1 MPGAWRPTRAI
12 QPAIQS
18 AVRRPV
24 TWPHD
29 LCCSFGHSLSLFLL
43 CLCSQAVPK
52 QVLKESN
59 ESEVEADETEDFE
72 GDINDLYDDE
82 LIYKESEAI
91 PKLYSNTS
99 KSAQGNGTAGAGGAT
114 RLTGSS
120 SNPEGIQ
127 SVTNGSMDADASS
140 DGGSGVNPV
149 MTHSS
154 DLSLEGKSLSSEP
167 SSTELNRSELS
178 APNVCLHFG

>member
-1 MPGAWRPTRAI
+1 MIYAARLGTLP
-12 QPAIQS
+12 
-18 AVRRPV
+18 
-24 TWPHD
+24 
-29 LCCSFGHSLSLFLL
+29 LSLL
-43 CLCSQAVPK
+43 CLCFQAVPK

-59 ESEVEADETEDFE
+59 ESEVEVDETEDFE

-140 DGGSGVNPV
+140 DGVSGVNPV

-178 APNVCLHFG
+178 APNVCLHFGKIKDQQH

>member
-1 MPGAWRPTRAI
+1 MIYAARLGR
-12 QPAIQS
+12 
-18 AVRRPV
+18 
-24 TWPHD
+24 
-29 LCCSFGHSLSLFLL
+29 SLSFCVFVPSLL
-43 CLCSQAVPK
+43 AVPK

-99 KSAQGNGTAGAGGAT
+99 KSAQANGTSGTMGTT
-114 RLTGSS
+114 RLTAS
-120 SNPEGIQ
+120 SNADGIQ
-127 SVTNGSMDADASS
+127 SVTNGSLDADAS

-154 DLSLEGKSLSSEP
+154 DLSLEGKSLSIQRG
-167 SSTELNRSELS
+167 EL
-178 APNVCLHFG
+178 A

>member
-1 MPGAWRPTRAI
+1 MIYAAHLGAP
-12 QPAIQS
+12 
-18 AVRRPV
+18 
-24 TWPHD
+24 
-29 LCCSFGHSLSLFLL
+29 LFLSLFLP

-99 KSAQGNGTAGAGGAT
+99 KSAQGNGTAGSGGAT

-140 DGGSGVNPV
+140 DGVSGVNPV

-178 APNVCLHFG
+178 APNVCLHFGKIKDQQH